1 MIAGGRQAAAAF
13 STKGASNGTNARRHA
28 ARDMFLPTPVNHRT
42 HASSML
48 TDAQRKHLRRLGHDR
63 NPIVLIGNNG
73 LGPNLIAE
81 MDRALTDHELVKVRA
96 RVGDRNLRDDLL
108 AELATATRSE
118 LVQRIG
124 HVALYYRPDPEQPRI
139 LLPDGSD

>member
-1 MIAGGRQAAAAF
+1 
-13 STKGASNGTNARRHA
+13 
-28 ARDMFLPTPVNHRT
+28 
-42 HASSML
+42 ML

-63 NPIVLIGNNG
+63 NPVVLIGNNG

-96 RVGDRNLRDDLL
+96 RVGDRDLRDELL
-108 AELATATRSE
+108 AELATATKSE

-124 HVALYYRPDPEQPRI
+124 HVALYYRPHPEKPGI
-139 LLPDGSD
+139 LLPDA